1 MVLVD
6 RQTYI
11 YIEREAILLINWI
24 LGGLIFSLVIVI
36 VVKNVRRL
44 QKGETTCS
52 GCSLQETTNCSC
64 PHRDT

>member
-1 MVLVD
+1 M
-6 RQTYI
+6 
-11 YIEREAILLINWI
+11 INWI

-44 QKGETTCS
+44 QKGETACS

-64 PHRDT
+64 PHRDTQ